1 MTLKDQQGF
10 RMSWISL
17 GAVILRGVLSIPMV
31 NKAID
36 NYTAGTANKV
46 DDWVWAAVEEVLRLK
61 VTPDLAVSAL
71 KKKLEDQQRVY
82 DSLGTFEKWEAKQPR
97 MVWGEDPEGRFAFN
111 TEGGVG

>member
-1 MTLKDQQGF
+1 MATLESQEGF
-10 RMSWISL
+10 SMSWISL

-61 VTPDLAVSAL
+61 VSPDLAVAAL
-71 KKKLEDQQRVY
+71 KNKLEDQQRAY
-82 DSLGTFEKWEAKQPR
+82 DSMDTLEKWQAKQPR
-97 MVWGEDPEGRFAFN
+97 MVWGADPEGRFAFK
-111 TEGGVG
+111 EGGVE